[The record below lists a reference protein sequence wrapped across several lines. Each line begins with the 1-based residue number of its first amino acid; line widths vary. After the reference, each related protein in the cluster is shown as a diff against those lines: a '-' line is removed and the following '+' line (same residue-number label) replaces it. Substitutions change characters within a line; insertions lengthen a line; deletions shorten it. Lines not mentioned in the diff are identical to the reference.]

1 MGYGSRA
8 VDALRAFYNG
18 ELYNVDL
25 DESGRKRTK
34 EVYPDLSQVDE
45 ASCTTDSWRI
55 VFLILSLGD
64 DTHNRRGA
72 KSSVCQ

>member
-45 ASCTTDSWRI
+45 ASCTTDS
-55 VFLILSLGD
+55 
-64 DTHNRRGA
+64 
-72 KSSVCQ
+72 